1 MQQEY
6 IHESGLQQFEVVK
19 AAFDASGNWL
29 ATVEERK
36 QKAAELELNLKL
48 WAFDEQTQRYKR
60 LHTMFQSIGDADTFS
75 RYLKVFRIV
84 ITAL

>member
-1 MQQEY
+1 MCFPQLDIVQQEY
-6 IHESGLQQFEVVK
+6 IHQSGLQQFEVVK

-48 WAFDEQTQRYKR
+48 WAFDEQTQRYPVCCSFIYLFSFSVFE
-60 LHTMFQSIGDADTFS
+60 LH
-75 RYLKVFRIV
+75 
-84 ITAL
+84 

>member
-60 LHTMFQSIGDADTFS
+60 LNYTRRFSQSVTQIHSADTLKFS
-75 RYLKVFRIV
+75 GL
-84 ITAL
+84 